1 MLLRSANQLTPLP
14 VVRSVFLD
22 SSSLCFSF
30 FGLNRMHGTRYI
42 KKYFTE
48 DHVCA
53 NVIRQYRCEFGTT
66 SPFEDVI
73 RTVSCD

>member
-1 MLLRSANQLTPLP
+1 MHGVNQLTPSS

-22 SSSLCFSF
+22 SSSLYFTF
-30 FGLNRMHGTRYI
+30 FGLNCMYGTRYI